1 MENNFD
7 YIKTGAVLAKLRRV
21 QTELH
26 APKGQKNDF
35 GGYKYRSCEDI
46 LEAVKP
52 LLAAQ
57 DLTLMISDG
66 IEFIEGRFYVK
77 AHATVVDPE
86 SGGAVAVTAYAREV
100 EDKKGMDAS
109 QVTASAS
116 SYARKFAL
124 NGLFAIDDTKD
135 ADTNEQRKEAAGR
148 ATAQA
153 EKNAPAPTPA
163 PDRIIPKCADC
174 GKPITNHGKM
184 SAQAIADG
192 TVKTYGRA
200 LCYGCAEKAAAAR
213 KGAENVK

>member
-109 QVTASAS
+109 QVTGSAS
-116 SYARKFAL
+116 SYARKYAL

-153 EKNAPAPTPA
+153 EKDAAKSE
-163 PDRIIPKCADC
+163 KCADC
-174 GKPITNHGKM
+174 GKAITNHGKM